1 MLSFDI
7 TDRHIR
13 IVRGIENRGRIK
25 IYDAST
31 IEVSEGLIVNGHIK
45 DIPKVATLIN
55 EELKAKK
62 MSDKDAVVSISSN
75 LVIFKE
81 LHIPKAKGMQL
92 LTMVQN
98 QMQHTM
104 GISDDYSISYTIA
117 GDIEEDGVQA
127 QRILATAC
135 PFEIVDCFRKV
146 FNFLGIDLRSIAVS
160 CNCISRL
167 ILNDM
172 KIRAKMPLLVV
183 QIDPNFVSLNLYEN
197 HQLSFSRFA
206 SIDPADYENSEDYV
220 YEAVNENIFR
230 MFQFH
235 KSKNNG
241 AQIAN
246 VIFYGDTSDYKRLT
260 DSLEGMDINCNI
272 LQVPSVISGYENIEF
287 SHYANAIGAM
297 FKRQRD
303 VERINLLEVD
313 ASSGRTAAGA
323 SFFASVGITFG
334 ISAALVAV
342 AALGLNI
349 NITGM
354 EKEIGE
360 IDAYINSPEVLEQI
374 AEVDKTDEQI
384 GKVAKYKDQA
394 ILVKTAFESLPV
406 LKTEVFNDVAE
417 SFDAVE
423 DTYWN
428 EVAYEDGI
436 VIIKGVSTDVNGPYK
451 VAQNLYDL
459 DKYDNVE
466 YTGFGEPDDNDGGD
480 VVAEITGLHEFTMN
494 FRLRQNIAPEEK
506 SAESNTEEQ
515 PADATAEEG
524 GAA

>member
-13 IVRGIENRGRIK
+13 VVHGVENRGRIK
-25 IYDAST
+25 IYDATT

-62 MSDKDAVVSISSN
+62 ISDKDAVVSISSN

-146 FNFLGIDLRSIAVS
+146 FGFLGINLKSIAVS

-241 AQIAN
+241 ASIQN
-246 VIFYGDTSDYKRLT
+246 VIFYGDTTEYNRLT
-260 DSLEGMDINCNI
+260 DALEGMDITASL

-287 SHYANAIGAM
+287 SNYANAVGAM

-313 ASSGRTAAGA
+313 DSSGRTAAGA
-323 SFFASVGITFG
+323 SFFTAVGITAAV
-334 ISAALVAV
+334 SAALVALV
-342 AALGLNI
+342 ALGINI
-349 NITGM
+349 NITAM
-354 EKEIGE
+354 EKEITD
-360 IDAYINSPEVLEQI
+360 IDTYINSQEVLDKIAAVDKAQEQI
-374 AEVDKTDEQI
+374 D
-384 GKVAKYKDQA
+384 KVATYKNQA
-394 ILVKTAFESLPV
+394 IKVTTAFDSMPV
-406 LKTEVFNDVAE
+406 LKTEVFNDVEGCFSSVKGA
-417 SFDAVE
+417 
-423 DTYWN
+423 YWN
-428 EVAYEDGI
+428 ELAYDSGIFVITGVTEDI
-436 VIIKGVSTDVNGPYK
+436 DAPHQ
-451 VAQNLYDL
+451 VAQNLFDL
-459 DKYDNVE
+459 DKYDNVT
-466 YTGFGEPDDNDGGD
+466 YVGFDESQESDDAASALSGLHKF
-480 VVAEITGLHEFTMN
+480 EITIQ
-494 FRLRQNIAPEEK
+494 LRQNIAPE
-506 SAESNTEEQ
+506 AETQ
-515 PADATAEEG
+515 PAETEAAAEEG
-524 GAA
+524 GAE